1 MCGRGNP
8 EKRQVTV
15 ALNPEKK
22 SHRPAQAASGAASQ
36 SRALALRRLMSVG
49 THRPGAA
56 AEPEEEAAPR
66 RDRAQ
71 ANRLVQGVLRNLTLI
86 DALLLRPKLFDPA
99 KTPKPVLWALR
110 MAVYEKIFQANTP
123 DYAIG
128 EQTVELARQAG
139 GAPAGRFANAIMRR
153 LLPKLPETPEALRE
167 AAIWSELTPG
177 QRWSIPPAI
186 MKALESG
193 YGAGAVELIAEAFSE
208 REAPVWLRVNTLK
221 TRPEA
226 VLAECEAEA
235 VEVIADASAPG
246 EALRWTG
253 NGGLPWSSAP
263 WGRGEMTVQDVGA
276 MLAARLLAPAP
287 GERVVDYCAAPGGK
301 TGHLWELMQGRGELR
316 ALEVNPAR
324 RKELRETLDR
334 LYGANHG
341 IQVAEEDRAAEGLE
355 GGAYDRVLV
364 DAPCQALGL
373 IRRHPE
379 IRWDDRLR
387 HLAEM
392 QATQGQIL
400 RGAARLVRPGG
411 RLLWVTCS
419 PTAAE
424 NEGIVEP
431 FLKESREWWI
441 LDPEPL
447 LPEAWRA
454 WTQTAMGVL
463 RTRPDRMDCDGF
475 AMILLERLPR

>member
-1 MCGRGNP
+1 M
-8 EKRQVTV
+8 
-15 ALNPEKK
+15 NPEKK
-22 SHRPAQAASGAASQ
+22 SDRPAQAAAGAVSQ
-36 SRALALRRLMSVG
+36 SRALALRRLMKVG
-49 THRPGAA
+49 AQRPGAA
-56 AEPEEEAAPR
+56 AEPEEESAPR

-86 DALLLRPKLFDPA
+86 DALLQRPKLFDPA
-99 KTPKPVLWALR
+99 RTPKPVLWALR
-110 MAVYEKIFQANTP
+110 MAVYEKIFQTQTP

-139 GAPAGRFANAIMRR
+139 GVPAGRFANAIMRR
-153 LLPKLPETPEALRE
+153 LLPTLPETPEALRE
-167 AAIWSELTPG
+167 SPVWGEMTPA
-177 QRWSIPPAI
+177 QRWSMPPAL

-193 YGAGAVELIAEAFSE
+193 YGAEAMEPVMEALSE

-221 TRPEA
+221 TQPGKALEECA
-226 VLAECEAEA
+226 AEE
-235 VEVIADASAPG
+235 VEVVADGEAPA

-263 WGRGEMTVQDVGA
+263 WGRGELTVQDVGA
-276 MLAARLLAPAP
+276 ILAARLLAPAP
-287 GERVVDYCAAPGGK
+287 GERVIDFCAAPGGK
-301 TGHLWELMQGRGELR
+301 TGHMWELMQGRGELS

-324 RKELRETLDR
+324 RRELRLALVR
-334 LYGANHG
+334 LYGPDHG
-341 IQVAEEDRAAEGLE
+341 IQVPDDDRAAEGLAA
-355 GGAYDRVLV
+355 GAYDRVLV

-373 IRRHPE
+373 VRRHPE

-387 HLAEM
+387 RQAEM
-392 QATQGQIL
+392 QAIQGQVL

-424 NEGIVEP
+424 NEGIIEP
-431 FLKESREWWI
+431 FMRESQDWWI
-441 LDPEPL
+441 IDPASL
-447 LPEAWRA
+447 LPENWRG
-454 WTQTAMGVL
+454 WTQAANGVL